1 MTGTALL
8 KRFCQG
14 LRAFVSAQDGNV
26 AIIFALAVVPIVG
39 VAGAA
44 VDYSRAN
51 AAKTAMQS
59 AADSSVLLAAKGS
72 YASDSARATAGVD
85 AFNANYQ
92 SKWGTASPTVTIAS
106 NTVALTAEGSVST
119 TVLGALGIQT
129 IPVNVTSAAQIGGG
143 STACVL
149 ALQTSNDAI
158 FVHGNASLT
167 ANCGLYSDSKSH
179 NGIDFDGDSVTTASA
194 ICIAGTY
201 EKDSKAKVT
210 PAPETHCPVM
220 SDPLASLPV
229 PTNASAGCT
238 YNGYKVDGNTT
249 KTLNPGVYCG
259 GIDIGSSAKVTFSP
273 GNYIIRDGRFKIG
286 SSAQVIGDGVFFY
299 LTGSD
304 AFLDGGSSST
314 MTFTA
319 PTSGTY
325 KGIVFFQ
332 SRTANTSNNR
342 FGGSSNDK
350 IQGAVYFPNGTA
362 EIACN
367 GTVGSKADYTVWVVK
382 RLQIDSNAKLQVTS
396 NYAGSATPLADGL
409 SAMVDGPKIYLKK

>member
-1 MTGTALL
+1 MARTALAA
-8 KRFCQG
+8 R
-14 LRAFVSAQDGNV
+14 LRNQICHFIAARDGNIAV
-26 AIIFALAVVPIVG
+26 IFALALIPLVG
-39 VAGAA
+39 AIGAG
-44 VDYSRAN
+44 VDYSRASSAKAQLQ
-51 AAKTAMQS
+51 AAV
-59 AADSSVLLAAKGS
+59 DSSALFAAKGS
-72 YASDSARATAGVD
+72 YTSDSERANAAVN

-92 SKWGTASPTVTIAS
+92 TRFGSASPTVKIADNTI
-106 NTVALTAEGSVST
+106 TVTAEGSVST
-119 TVLGALGIQT
+119 NILGAVGIQQ
-129 IPVNVTSAAQIGGG
+129 IPINVTSVASIGGG
-143 STACVL
+143 TTACVL

-158 FVHGNASLT
+158 FVHGSAGLN
-167 ANCGLYSDSKSH
+167 ANCGLYSNSKSS
-179 NGIDFDGDSVTTASA
+179 NGIDFDGDSVTAASS
-194 ICIAGTY
+194 ICVAGNY
-201 EKDSKAKVT
+201 VKDSQAKIT
-210 PAPETHCPVM
+210 PTPKTHCPVM

-238 YNGYKVDGNTT
+238 YNGYKVDGSTT

-286 SSAQVIGDGVFFY
+286 SSAQVNGDGVFFY

-304 AFLDGGSSST
+304 AFLDQGSSSI

-319 PTSGTY
+319 PASGTY

-362 EIACN
+362 QIACN

-396 NYAGSATPLADGL
+396 NYAGSVTPLADGL
-409 SAMVDGPKIYLKK
+409 AAMVTKSVFLMK